1 MTKLIEVKTATMEV
15 TYFLNSPMSNL
26 LFYCFII
33 LYWEKVTSYEKFRLT
48 LTFQRFNAIDGSIK
62 ILKNSWIS
70 PTSHQITSYCVFGTN
85 TFLSTY
91 VEISRYLLLICF
103 NNTVLGVKNRCSA
116 NVVSDTK
123 QEHICWKICKVRKV
137 FDCVVGAHYF
147 QCKVSWVSKMSDL
160 FR

>member
-85 TFLSTY
+85 TFLQTY
-91 VEISRYLLLICF
+91 VEISKHLFSICF
-103 NNTVLGVKNRCSA
+103 NNTVLGVKNWCSA
-116 NVVSDTK
+116 NVFSDTEQK
-123 QEHICWKICKVRKV
+123 HICWKICKVRKA
-137 FDCVVGAHYF
+137 FDCVVGAYYF
-147 QCKVSWVSKMSDL
+147 QCQVNWVCKMSDL